1 MPNRILRDW
10 TDSFTINSLDAH
22 AERFFTR
29 LIMKVDDF
37 GAFHADTRLL
47 KSYLFPL
54 LPDIRETDITRWL
67 AACEKAG
74 LVRCYVDGKSRKYL
88 QILNFK
94 QRMRQQVA
102 KFPQPEGNQI
112 PADNSETDDVLPDD
126 GQLTDDCPP
135 NDGDLPPEVEEKPNT
150 NTKGKKV
157 SSAKK
162 QKAPP
167 DPRSSHPAILTCKS
181 LMSRYPD
188 KSLYDQL
195 IQVIGDE
202 PNEEQLKLCRQE
214 WVKRGFNPSAWTW
227 ALDWYRDGIPQ
238 NGNGHSSRFGNKAE
252 QLARQNDAAGDA
264 WLNGAG
270 SQGQNYIDAETLTQ

>member
-1 MPNRILRDW
+1 MLRDW
-10 TDSFTINSLDAH
+10 TDSFVVNTLDAS
-22 AERFFTR
+22 AERFFVR
-29 LIMKVDDF
+29 LIMKADDY
-37 GAFHADTRLL
+37 GVFHADTRLL

-54 LPDIRETDITRWL
+54 LPDIRETDISRWL

-74 LVRCYVDGKSRKYL
+74 LLRCYVDAKGRKYT
-88 QILNFK
+88 QVTNFK
-94 QRMRQQVA
+94 QRMRQKVA
-102 KFPQPEGNQI
+102 KFPL
-112 PADNSETDDVLPDD
+112 PADTN
-126 GQLTDDCPP
+126 LTDDEQGGDEIPTE
-135 NDGDLPPEVEEKPNT
+135 DGDLTDECPTNDRNEPPEIEEKPNT